1 MTRKRKSVR
10 LQEARDLLNIYES
23 RGLHYGSG
31 QYSFIRDMIRRL
43 ESERALSKKQREWL
57 DKLIAH
63 GPPEI
68 KNIDYFN
75 RLRKIADHEMIPG
88 FYRNAASDMSRV
100 AAKYDLSDKQI
111 NFLEKMENE
120 MIAIE
125 KAGPFKPSSQQIFEA
140 FVSIVCSQ
148 NRSGTWWS
156 YNQGY
161 AKAAASFFKWV
172 ASHSQEKTCFID
184 EWTMKKLALKDNH
197 PAKVYASKLSSGSIG
212 YLKVGFYVAK
222 LGRGEPVLITSDPYI
237 TICQSTEA
245 SVHYENILGLLNE
258 DHVEQLSKLVQDR
271 HTNDA
276 LTYSGSSA
284 TFYCDA
290 LIGGTHHTVSCKA
303 ISRRAIRKNKN

>member
-1 MTRKRKSVR
+1 
-10 LQEARDLLNIYES
+10 
-23 RGLHYGSG
+23 
-31 QYSFIRDMIRRL
+31 
-43 ESERALSKKQREWL
+43 
-57 DKLIAH
+57 
-63 GPPEI
+63 
-68 KNIDYFN
+68 
-75 RLRKIADHEMIPG
+75 
-88 FYRNAASDMSRV
+88 
-100 AAKYDLSDKQI
+100 
-111 NFLEKMENE
+111 
-120 MIAIE
+120 
-125 KAGPFKPSSQQIFEA
+125 
-140 FVSIVCSQ
+140 
-148 NRSGTWWS
+148 
-156 YNQGY
+156 
-161 AKAAASFFKWV
+161 
-172 ASHSQEKTCFID
+172 
-184 EWTMKKLALKDNH
+184 MKKLALKDNH

-290 LIGGTHHTVSCKA
+290 LIGGTHYTVSCKA